1 MGITRGSVDTKPE
14 INVTPLIDVL
24 LVLLIIFMAASPLRP
39 ARFKTRV
46 PSPPENS
53 KSDAPP
59 DGLVVT
65 INADRTVAL
74 NNQSGLGTVDDLGK
88 LNQLLA
94 DTFAQRRANHA
105 YSLEGQIATNLPEE
119 ERLQKTVFIRAPRSL
134 RYLEVVKVIDGI
146 KGAGANPIGLQLD
159 ELN

>member
-1 MGITRGSVDTKPE
+1 MGITRASVEAKPE

-46 PSPPENS
+46 PSAPERT
-53 KSDAPP
+53 DTQAPP

-65 INADRTVAL
+65 INPDGSVAL
-74 NNQSGLGTVDDLGK
+74 NNQAGLGTVDDLGK
-88 LNQLLA
+88 LNQLLT
-94 DTFAQRRANHA
+94 DTFAQRKANHA
-105 YSLEGQIATNLPEE
+105 YSREGQLAANLPED
-119 ERLQKTVFIRAPRSL
+119 ERVQRTVFIRAPRSL
-134 RYLEVVKVIDGI
+134 KYLEVVKVFDGI
-146 KGAGANPIGLQLD
+146 KGAGASPIGLQVD